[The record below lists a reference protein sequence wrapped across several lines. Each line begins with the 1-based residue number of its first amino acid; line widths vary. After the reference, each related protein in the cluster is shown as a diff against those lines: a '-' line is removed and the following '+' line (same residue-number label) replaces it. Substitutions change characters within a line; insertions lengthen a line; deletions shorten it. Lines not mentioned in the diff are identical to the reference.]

1 MKNPKACCE
10 FLSQHPYQAIS
21 RRALQGLICWAAGSV
36 WGVHAAA
43 PAVPPVAWTQAQQQ
57 AAGVQTQILTRQS
70 AAAAQDMVLQ
80 GTVVLPPQAVQVV
93 SATVSGVLQDVRVAP
108 GQSLKAGQVVAR
120 LSSPQVLE
128 WQREWLQAQ
137 AQAQLAGSKRQRDE
151 KLFAEGIIAEQ
162 RVQESRSQDQ
172 MAQWTLQ
179 ERTQALR
186 LAGADTRHVQLQ
198 PELLLPT
205 PTAGTVLEVL
215 ASPGQRLEAGMPV
228 LKLARGG
235 LWSIEL
241 QATPEQARL
250 LRVGDR
256 LALPG
261 CQTQARVVNVAAQVS
276 ADNQAVAV
284 RADFNAQEACLRV
297 NQFIQVRVKG
307 GAAGGPA
314 SGGAAGGTGKD
325 SLWVPTTA
333 VVQQAG
339 QTHVF
344 VRTPQ
349 GFVLQPVTLGAGSA
363 EQRPVLGG
371 LAAGAEV
378 VVKGMA
384 ALKGAVQGLGT
395 DSGKGAP

>member
-1 MKNPKACCE
+1 MNSFSPAVRWCHGRTLNILLGWAVVPLLGAC
-10 FLSQHPYQAIS
+10 SGAQA
-21 RRALQGLICWAAGSV
+21 AEP
-36 WGVHAAA
+36 A
-43 PAVPPVAWTQAQQQ
+43 PAPITWTTAQQQ
-57 AAGVQTQILTRQS
+57 AAGVQTLVLKPQT

-93 SATVSGVLQDVRVAP
+93 SATVAGVLQEVRVAP

-120 LSSPQVLE
+120 LSSPQLLE
-128 WQREWLQAQ
+128 WQREWLQAD
-137 AQAQLAGSKRQRDE
+137 AQAQLAAAKRQRDE
-151 KLFAEGIIAEQ
+151 KLFAEGIIAGQ

-186 LAGADTRHVQLQ
+186 LAGAGADTRKVQLQ

-261 CQTQARVVNVAAQVS
+261 CQAQARVVNVAAQVS

-307 GAAGGPA
+307 GTA
-314 SGGAAGGTGKD
+314 GGAAGKD
-325 SLWVPTTA
+325 SLWLPTTA

-363 EQRPVLGG
+363 DQRPVLSGV
-371 LAAGAEV
+371 AAGAEV
-378 VVKGMA
+378 VVKGTA
-384 ALKGAVQGLGT
+384 ALKGAVQGLG
-395 DSGKGAP
+395 SGTGAP